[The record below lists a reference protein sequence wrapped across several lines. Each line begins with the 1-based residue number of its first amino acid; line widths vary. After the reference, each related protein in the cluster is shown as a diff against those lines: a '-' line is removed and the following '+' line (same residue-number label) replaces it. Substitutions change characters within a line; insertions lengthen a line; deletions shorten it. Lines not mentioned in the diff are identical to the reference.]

1 METSWPPAYDNA
13 VAAPAG
19 EPATASWTPSQS
31 QLDWTHR
38 ALQVTFMGLALI
50 GLLILFT
57 TIGPSAVLRGA
68 ARKHA
73 VQS

>member
-1 METSWPPAYDNA
+1 MATSWPPPYDNA

-19 EPATASWTPSQS
+19 EPATAGWAPSQS

-50 GLLILFT
+50 GLIILFAS
-57 TIGPSAVLRGA
+57 IGPTAVFRGA

-73 VQS
+73 IQG